1 MRPQNE
7 DDDGVTHLGGEM
19 RGRITV
25 HTEVGWLHVH
35 GRIRGQV
42 FTHFFSPCE
51 KHCQR
56 GESECALELG
66 NNGGLLFS
74 AAAAAFISHR
84 QLIVQTHGPWHVHEH
99 QSFDVNLRKHKQIKL
114 WLHVHSNC
122 I

>member
-7 DDDGVTHLGGEM
+7 EDDGVTHLGGEM
-19 RGRITV
+19 RGGIKV
-25 HTEVGWLHVH
+25 HIEVGWLHVQE
-35 GRIRGQV
+35 RIRGQV

-56 GESECALELG
+56 KESECALELG

-84 QLIVQTHGPWHVHEH
+84 QLKVQTHGP
-99 QSFDVNLRKHKQIKL
+99 
-114 WLHVHSNC
+114 
-122 I
+122 